1 MMCYANVP
9 FVSVYD
15 GHSSTERW
23 YDLSYLSN
31 LDSSY
36 NRASTQTIA
45 LLSIE

>member
-1 MMCYANVP
+1 MRMFRLSAY
-9 FVSVYD
+9 YD

-36 NRASTQTIA
+36 NRASAQTIA